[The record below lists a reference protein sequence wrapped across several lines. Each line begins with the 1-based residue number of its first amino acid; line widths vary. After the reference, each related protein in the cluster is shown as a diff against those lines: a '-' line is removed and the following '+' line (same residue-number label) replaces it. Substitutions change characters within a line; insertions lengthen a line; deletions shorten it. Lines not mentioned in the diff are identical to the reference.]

1 MKQDKKLLS
10 LVVFVLMMTGCAI
23 YHTNVI
29 KDKAD
34 NKILIED
41 VESHQ
46 ERIVKVSNKKKGSK
60 AIYENLQPG
69 DTLEIKTPFYQE
81 LVLTPDM
88 HVVIYVNGDTINSR
102 IRRKQFEAEKQKMF
116 SDKVR

>member
-1 MKQDKKLLS
+1 MKYDKKLLT
-10 LVVFVLMMTGCAI
+10 LAMFVLMMNGCVI

-29 KDKAD
+29 KSMAEKEM
-34 NKILIED
+34 LIED

-46 ERIVKVSNKKKGSK
+46 ERILQVSNKKKGCRD
-60 AIYENLQPG
+60 IYENLQPG
-69 DTLEIKTPFYQE
+69 DTLDIKTPFYQE

-88 HVVIYVNGDTINSR
+88 HVVIYVNGDSIVSR
-102 IRRKQFEAEKQKMF
+102 IRRKQFEVEKQKMF